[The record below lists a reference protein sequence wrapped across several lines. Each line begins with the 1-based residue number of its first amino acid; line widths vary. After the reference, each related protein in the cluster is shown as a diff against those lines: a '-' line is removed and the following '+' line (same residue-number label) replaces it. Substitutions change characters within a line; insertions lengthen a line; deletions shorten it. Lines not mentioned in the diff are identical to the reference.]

1 MSSRTPSTGWV
12 LEAVGVEKIYP
23 GTVALKGVDVRL
35 QSGHVHALI
44 GENGAGKSTL
54 VKILAGIEQPTSGR
68 LRLDGADIQLRS
80 ARDAADR
87 GISIIHQELQLF
99 PNLSV
104 TDNLFLGRERVTSWG
119 TVDRHAQAES
129 ARDALRRLGQVLD
142 PEALVETLPVG
153 QQQLVEIARALI
165 DNARILLMDEPTSAL
180 SAAETHVLF
189 QIVRD
194 LASRGVAIVYI
205 SHRLQEL
212 LEVADSVTV
221 LRDGVIV
228 GEAATTD
235 VSLSWIVE
243 RMTGRSTGP
252 AHVQSA
258 RQNGDDVLSVRG
270 VSLDPGA
277 GGVPVQN
284 ISFDVHAGEIL
295 GVYGLLG
302 AGRTELFEVLLGL
315 HGNATGEIWLSGRRI
330 DSMDT
335 ADRVDAGIAMVP
347 EDRQRAG
354 LIQSLSVQDNL
365 TLSSLGSLSSAGYV
379 SPARERAAAE
389 RLAMELTVKAP
400 SLSAPVTS
408 LSGGNQQKVVIG
420 RALMGRP
427 RVLLLDEPT
436 RGVDVGAKAEI
447 LQRMNRL
454 ADDGV
459 AVVFASSELDEVMT
473 AATRVIVMFRG
484 RITGEY
490 DAKDAS
496 QDALAAAASAVP
508 LSSERGADGRA

>member
-1 MSSRTPSTGWV
+1 MSSSTPSTGCV

-35 QSGHVHALI
+35 RSGHVHALI

-80 ARDAADR
+80 ARDASDR

-119 TVDRHAQAES
+119 TVDRTAQTES
-129 ARDALRRLGQVLD
+129 ARDVLRRLGQVLD

-165 DNARILLMDEPTSAL
+165 HNARVLLMDEPTSAL

-228 GEAATTD
+228 GEASTTD

-252 AHVQSA
+252 AQVHSA
-258 RQNGDDVLSVRG
+258 RHNGVDVLSVRG
-270 VSLDPGA
+270 VSLDSGA

-302 AGRTELFEVLLGL
+302 AGRTELFEALVGL
-315 HGNATGEIWLSGRRI
+315 HRNATGEIWLSGRRI
-330 DSMDT
+330 DAMDT
-335 ADRVDAGIAMVP
+335 ADRVRRRNRDGARGSAARRIDSEPLGAGQPDAVQSWQPFQCRVRLPCQGAGRRRTSGDGTHGESAVLKRSSDLIERWEPA
-347 EDRQRAG
+347 EGGDRTGAHG
-354 LIQSLSVQDNL
+354 P
-365 TLSSLGSLSSAGYV
+365 SAG
-379 SPARERAAAE
+379 AAAG
-389 RLAMELTVKAP
+389 RADARRRRRRQ
-400 SLSAPVTS
+400 
-408 LSGGNQQKVVIG
+408 GGNHP
-420 RALMGRP
+420 AH
-427 RVLLLDEPT
+427 EPL
-436 RGVDVGAKAEI
+436 G
-447 LQRMNRL
+447 
-454 ADDGV
+454 
-459 AVVFASSELDEVMT
+459 
-473 AATRVIVMFRG
+473 
-484 RITGEY
+484 
-490 DAKDAS
+490 
-496 QDALAAAASAVP
+496 
-508 LSSERGADGRA
+508 

>member
-1 MSSRTPSTGWV
+1 MTSSTPSTGCV

-35 QSGHVHALI
+35 QSGRVHALI

-87 GISIIHQELQLF
+87 GISIIHQELQLC

-119 TVDRHAQAES
+119 TVDRTAQAES
-129 ARDALRRLGQVLD
+129 ARNVLHRLGQELD

-165 DNARILLMDEPTSAL
+165 HNARVLLMDEPTSAL

-205 SHRLQEL
+205 SHRLQEV

-228 GEAATTD
+228 GEAATRD
-235 VSLSWIVE
+235 VSLGWIVE
-243 RMTGRSTGP
+243 RMTGRATAP
-252 AHVQSA
+252 VQA
-258 RQNGDDVLSVRG
+258 QPVRRNGDDVLSVRG
-270 VSLDPGA
+270 VSLDAA
-277 GGVPVQN
+277 GGVSLRN
-284 ISFDVHAGEIL
+284 ISFDVHAGETL
-295 GVYGLLG
+295 GIYGLLG
-302 AGRTELFEVLLGL
+302 AGRTELFEALLGL
-315 HGNATGEIWLSGRRI
+315 RRNATGEVWLSGRRI
-330 DSMDT
+330 DAMDT

-365 TLSSLGSLSSAGYV
+365 TLSSLGSLASAGYV
-379 SPARERAAAE
+379 SPARERTAAE

-447 LQRMNRL
+447 IQRMNRL
-454 ADDGV
+454 ADDGL

-473 AATRVIVMFRG
+473 AATRVIVMSRG

-490 DAKDAS
+490 EATDAS

-508 LSSERGADGRA
+508 LSPARGPDGRA

>member
-1 MSSRTPSTGWV
+1 MTSSTPSAGCV

-23 GTVALKGVDVRL
+23 GTVALKGVDLRL
-35 QSGHVHALI
+35 QPGHVHALI

-54 VKILAGIEQPTSGR
+54 VKILAGIEQPTSGC
-68 LRLDGADIQLRS
+68 LRLDGADIYLRS

-104 TDNLFLGRERVTSWG
+104 TDNLFLGRERVTSLG
-119 TVDRHAQAES
+119 TVNRHAQAEA
-129 ARDALRRLGQVLD
+129 ARDVLRRLGQVMD
-142 PEALVETLPVG
+142 PEALVDTLPVG

-165 DNARILLMDEPTSAL
+165 HNARVLLMDEPTSAL

-189 QIVRD
+189 QIVRE

-228 GEAATTD
+228 GEAPTTD

-252 AHVQSA
+252 AQVQPA
-258 RQNGDDVLSVRG
+258 RHDGDDLLSVRG
-270 VSLDPGA
+270 VSLDGA
-277 GGVPVQN
+277 GGVPLRN

-302 AGRTELFEVLLGL
+302 AGRTELFETVLGL
-315 HGNATGEIWLSGRRI
+315 HRSATGEVWLSGRRI
-330 DSMDT
+330 DAMDT

-365 TLSSLGSLSSAGYV
+365 TLSSLGNLARAGYL
-379 SPARERAAAE
+379 SPAMERAAAE

-427 RVLLLDEPT
+427 RVLLFDEPT

-447 LQRMNRL
+447 IQRMHRL
-454 ADDGV
+454 ADDGM

-473 AATRVIVMFRG
+473 AATRVIVMSRG

-508 LSSERGADGRA
+508 LSPERGADGRA